1 MKSRDW
7 ACWSFWILF
16 SVFDLTVGTLLPEAE
31 VSGTSTRSLHVIC
44 WALVFAIGAGLVRCW
59 MIWQKSGWPGHW
71 TLFSYAFILVN
82 LEIAGFVL
90 FSLYLSPLSP
100 DEIQH
105 LMLDTGA
112 GLAFGAVTGW
122 IVSLFLTP
130 TLANA

>member
-7 ACWSFWILF
+7 TCWSYWILF
-16 SVFDLTVGTLLPEAE
+16 SIFDLIIGTLLPKAD
-31 VSGTSTRSLHVIC
+31 VSSTSIRFLHIIS

-59 MIWQKSGWPGHW
+59 MIWRKSSWPGHW

-82 LEIAGFVL
+82 LEIVGFVL
-90 FSLYLSPLSP
+90 LSLYLSPLSP

-112 GLAFGAVTGW
+112 GMAFGGVTGW
-122 IVSLFLTP
+122 IVSLFVAP

>member
-1 MKSRDW
+1 MKSNDW
-7 ACWSFWILF
+7 ACWSFWLLF
-16 SVFDLTVGTLLPEAE
+16 SIFDLTVGALLPEAE
-31 VSGTSTRSLHVIC
+31 MGDFSFRYLHVVG
-44 WALVFAIGAGLVRCW
+44 WSLVFAIGAGLVRCW
-59 MIWQKSGWPGHW
+59 LIWRKTSGAEHW

-90 FSLYLSPLSP
+90 LSLYLSPLSS

-122 IVSLFLTP
+122 IISLFAVPILSK
-130 TLANA
+130 A

>member
-7 ACWSFWILF
+7 TCWACWAFF
-16 SVFDLTVGTLLPEAE
+16 SVFDLTIGALLPEAE
-31 VSGTSTRSLHVIC
+31 INGPAIRFLHIIG

-59 MIWQKSGWPGHW
+59 IIWRKSGWPGQW

-82 LEIAGFVL
+82 LEIVGFVL
-90 FSLYLSPLSP
+90 LSLYLSPLSP

-130 TLANA
+130 TLANI

>member
-7 ACWSFWILF
+7 VCWSFWILS
-16 SVFDLTVGTLLPEAE
+16 SVFDLSIGMLLPEAE
-31 VSGTSTRSLHVIC
+31 LGDTSIRSLHVAG
-44 WALVFAIGAGLVRCW
+44 WALVFAIGAGLARCW
-59 MIWQKSGWPGHW
+59 VIWRKPGRPGHW

-90 FSLYLSPLSP
+90 LSLYLSPLSP

-112 GLAFGAVTGW
+112 GLIFGSVTGW
-122 IVSLFLTP
+122 ILSLFVVP
-130 TLANA
+130 TLTNA

>member
-1 MKSRDW
+1 MKSADW

-16 SVFDLTVGTLLPEAE
+16 SLFDLTIGALLPEAE
-31 VSGTSTRSLHVIC
+31 ISGSSLRSLHVVG
-44 WALVFAIGAGLVRCW
+44 WTLVFAIGAGLARCW
-59 MIWQKSGWPGHW
+59 MIWRKSGWPGHW

-90 FSLYLSPLSP
+90 LSLYLSPLSS

-112 GLAFGAVTGW
+112 GLAFGAITGW
-122 IVSLFLTP
+122 ISSLFIAP
-130 TLANA
+130 TLTNA